1 MPHWIPGGRLL
12 SYRVSLIFLR
22 LATVELALEAVRQR
36 VREGGHDIPEQ
47 CYVGAS

>member
-1 MPHWIPGGRLL
+1 MLHWMPGWRLL
-12 SYRVSLIFLR
+12 SYRVSLILLR
-22 LATVELALEAVRQR
+22 PTSVELALEAVRQR